1 MTQQVA
7 VVLAMLAAYM
17 AVIIS
22 IGVYSSRFSRGTMED
37 YHMGSR
43 SFKSFVLF
51 SAVFGANISAVT
63 LAGAPGAAYH
73 VGWIIWPYFA
83 TSWAWCT
90 PLLFYTVGSR
100 AWLLGQ
106 KFGYMTVSEV
116 VGNRWKSPTLAV
128 ILSLTLITY
137 TVPYLMTGL
146 LGAGR
151 TLEAL
156 TDGYVSL
163 NWSMILVAASV
174 LTYLLLGG
182 MRGAAWV
189 NTFQTTVFMIGSI
202 AIFVVIA
209 NALGGPVE
217 ATRRV
222 LEESPELISRG
233 KMSMRQFFSY
243 GIIVAFAPILFPQL
257 FMRLLTGRDPK
268 TLKRIMCFYPIPA
281 LLMMFLMATLGMWGS
296 SAIGGLKGA
305 ESDAILPLLL
315 TEYTSIW
322 MMGILGA
329 AAFAAMMSTMDSQL
343 LSVTTMITRDF
354 FSRSRLS
361 QASDATMVRIS
372 RILVFVLA
380 ILALILAVF
389 SPAGIMTIIEFA
401 LGGFA
406 CLLAPVIGALYWR
419 RCTSQAAIW
428 SVIMSQICLIGLE
441 TGLLPEVL
449 KFGFLSGL
457 PAIVVSIVVLVVVTY
472 LTAPPQDEGTRAY
485 FELFSRAKEKQP
497 EEPAHA

>member
-1 MTQQVA
+1 MTDQVI
-7 VVLAMLAAYM
+7 VVLSVLAAYM
-17 AVIIS
+17 AVIVF
-22 IGVYSSRFSRGTMED
+22 IGFYSSRFSKGTMED

-43 SFKSFVLF
+43 SFKSYVLF

-63 LAGAPGAAYH
+63 LTGVPGAAYH
-73 VGWIIWPYFA
+73 LGWVMWPYFA

-100 AWLLGQ
+100 SWLLGQ
-106 KFGYMTVSEV
+106 KYGYMTVSEV
-116 VGNRWKSPTLAV
+116 VGNRWKSQPLAI
-128 ILSLTLITY
+128 ILSIVLIIY

-156 TDGYVSL
+156 TDGYITL
-163 NWSMILVAASV
+163 NWSMVLVATAV

-189 NTFQTTVFMIGSI
+189 NTFQTTIFMVGSI
-202 AIFVVIA
+202 AIFAVIA
-209 NALGGPVE
+209 NALGGPSE
-217 ATRRV
+217 ATTRV
-222 LEESPELISRG
+222 MDQSPELITRS
-233 KMSMRQFFSY
+233 KMTMRQFFSY
-243 GIIVAFAPILFPQL
+243 GIIVAFSPIVFPQL

-281 LLMMFLMATLGMWGS
+281 LVMMFLMATLGMWGRT
-296 SAIGGLKGA
+296 AIPGLEGA
-305 ESDAILPLLL
+305 QSDAILPMLL
-315 TEYTSIW
+315 TGYTPIW

-354 FSRSRLS
+354 FSRSRLAG
-361 QASDATMVRIS
+361 ASETTMVRIS

-389 SPAGIMTIIEFA
+389 SPAKIITIIEFA

-406 CLLAPVIGALYWR
+406 CLLAPVVAALYWK
-419 RCTSQAAIW
+419 RCTHQAAIW
-428 SVIMSQICLIGLE
+428 SVITSQICIIGLE
-441 TGLLPEVL
+441 TGLLPESL

-457 PAIVVSIVVLVVVTY
+457 PAIAMSIVVLVVVTY
-472 LTAPPQDEGTRAY
+472 LTPPPQDEGTRDY
-485 FELFSRAKEKQP
+485 FELFSKTKEERRQQ
-497 EEPAHA
+497 

>member
-7 VVLAMLAAYM
+7 VVLSVLAAYM
-17 AVIIS
+17 AVIVF
-22 IGVYSSRFSRGTMED
+22 IGYYSSRFSQATMED

-43 SFKSFVLF
+43 SFKSYVLF

-63 LAGAPGAAYH
+63 LAGVPGASYH
-73 VGWIIWPYFA
+73 AGWIVWPYFA

-100 AWLLGQ
+100 SWLLGQ
-106 KFGYMTVSEV
+106 KFGYMTVAEV
-116 VGNRWKSPTLAV
+116 VGNRWKSPALAV
-128 ILSLTLITY
+128 ILSITLIIY

-156 TDGYVSL
+156 TDGYMTL
-163 NWSMILVAASV
+163 NLSMILVAAAV

-189 NTFQTTVFMIGSI
+189 NTFQTTIFMVGSI
-202 AIFVVIA
+202 AIFAVIA
-209 NALGGPVE
+209 NALGGPAE

-222 LEESPELISRG
+222 LEESPELITRG
-233 KMSMRQFFSY
+233 KMPMRQFFSY
-243 GIIVAFAPILFPQL
+243 GIIVAFSPIVFPQL

-281 LLMMFLMATLGMWGS
+281 LVMMFLMATLGMWGS
-296 SAIGGLKGA
+296 TAIPGLAGA
-305 ESDAILPLLL
+305 ESDAVLPMLL
-315 TEYTSIW
+315 TEYTPIW

-354 FSRSRLS
+354 LSRSGLS
-361 QASDATMVRIS
+361 DASDATMVRIS

-389 SPAGIMTIIEFA
+389 SPAGIITIITFA

-406 CLLAPVIGALYWR
+406 CLLAPVIGALYWK
-419 RCTSQAAIW
+419 RCTHQAAIW
-428 SVIMSQICLIGLE
+428 SVITSQVCLIGLE
-441 TGLLPEVL
+441 TGLLPESL
-449 KFGFLSGL
+449 KFGFLAGL
-457 PAIVVSIVVLVVVTY
+457 PAIVVSIVVLVIVTL
-472 LTAPPQDEGTRAY
+472 LTAPPQDEGTREY
-485 FELFSRAKEKQP
+485 FELFSGAREKQT
-497 EEPAHA
+497 EEQAAA

>member
-1 MTQQVA
+1 MTDQVV
-7 VVLAMLAAYM
+7 VVLGVLAAYM
-17 AVIIS
+17 AVIVF
-22 IGVYSSRFSRGTMED
+22 IGYYSSRFSKATMED

-43 SFKSFVLF
+43 SFKSYVLF

-63 LAGAPGAAYH
+63 LAGVPGAAYH
-73 VGWIIWPYFA
+73 AGWIVWPYFA

-100 AWLLGQ
+100 AWVLGR
-106 KFGYMTVSEV
+106 KYGYMTVAEV
-116 VGNRWKSPTLAV
+116 VGNRWKSPSLAV
-128 ILSLTLITY
+128 ILSLVLIIY

-156 TDGYVSL
+156 TDGYMSL
-163 NWSMILVAASV
+163 NLSMILVAVAV

-189 NTFQTTVFMIGSI
+189 NTFQTTIFMVGSI
-202 AIFVVIA
+202 AIFAVVA
-209 NALGGPVE
+209 NALGGPAE
-217 ATRRV
+217 ATARV
-222 LEESPELISRG
+222 METSPELITRG
-233 KMSMRQFFSY
+233 KMTMRQFFSY
-243 GIIVAFAPILFPQL
+243 GIIVAFSPIVFPQL

-268 TLKRIMCFYPIPA
+268 TLKKIMCFYPVPS
-281 LLMMFLMATLGMWGS
+281 LVMMFLMATLGMWGS
-296 SAIGGLKGA
+296 TAIPGLQGA
-305 ESDAILPLLL
+305 ESDAVLPMLL
-315 TEYTSIW
+315 TEYTPIW

-354 FSRSRLS
+354 ISRSGLRD
-361 QASDATMVRIS
+361 ASDATMVRIS

-389 SPAGIMTIIEFA
+389 SPAGIITIIEFA

-406 CLLAPVIGALYWR
+406 CLLAPVVGALYWR
-419 RCTSQAAIW
+419 RCTHQAAIW
-428 SVIMSQICLIGLE
+428 SVITSQICMIGLE
-441 TGLLPEVL
+441 TGWLPENL

-457 PAIVVSIVVLVVVTY
+457 PAIVVSIVVLVAVTF
-472 LTAPPQDEGTRAY
+472 LTSPPQDAGTREY
-485 FELFSRAKEKQP
+485 FELFSGSQEEPP
-497 EEPAHA
+497 EEQAAA

>member
-1 MTQQVA
+1 MTDQVI
-7 VVLAMLAAYM
+7 VVLSVLAAYM
-17 AVIIS
+17 AVIVF
-22 IGVYSSRFSRGTMED
+22 IGFYSSRFSKGTMED

-43 SFKSFVLF
+43 SFKSYVLF

-63 LAGAPGAAYH
+63 LTGVPGAAYH
-73 VGWIIWPYFA
+73 LGWVMWPYFA

-100 AWLLGQ
+100 SWLLGQ
-106 KFGYMTVSEV
+106 KYGYMTVSEV
-116 VGNRWKSPTLAV
+116 VGNRWKSQPLAI
-128 ILSLTLITY
+128 ILSLVLIIY

-156 TDGYVSL
+156 TDGYITL
-163 NWSMILVAASV
+163 NWSMVLVATAV

-189 NTFQTTVFMIGSI
+189 NTFQTTIFMVGSI
-202 AIFVVIA
+202 AIFAVIA
-209 NALGGPVE
+209 NALGGPSE
-217 ATRRV
+217 ATTRV
-222 LEESPELISRG
+222 MDQSPELITRS
-233 KMSMRQFFSY
+233 KMTMRQFFSY
-243 GIIVAFAPILFPQL
+243 GIIVAFSPIVFPQL

-281 LLMMFLMATLGMWGS
+281 LVMMFLMATLGMWGRT
-296 SAIGGLKGA
+296 AIPGLEGA
-305 ESDAILPLLL
+305 QSDAILPMLL
-315 TEYTSIW
+315 TGYTPIW

-354 FSRSRLS
+354 FSRSRLAG
-361 QASDATMVRIS
+361 ASETTMVRIS

-389 SPAGIMTIIEFA
+389 SPAKIITIIEFA

-406 CLLAPVIGALYWR
+406 CLLAPVVAALYWK
-419 RCTSQAAIW
+419 RCTHQAAIW
-428 SVIMSQICLIGLE
+428 SVITSQICIIGLE
-441 TGLLPEVL
+441 TGLLPESL

-457 PAIVVSIVVLVVVTY
+457 PAIIMSIVVLVVVTY
-472 LTAPPQDEGTRAY
+472 LTPPPQDEGTRDY
-485 FELFSRAKEKQP
+485 FELFSRAKEKGHQQ
-497 EEPAHA
+497 